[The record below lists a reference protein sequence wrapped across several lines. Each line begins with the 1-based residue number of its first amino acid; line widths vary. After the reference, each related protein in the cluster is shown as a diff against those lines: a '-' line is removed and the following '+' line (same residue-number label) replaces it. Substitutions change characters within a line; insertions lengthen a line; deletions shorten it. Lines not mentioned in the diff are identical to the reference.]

1 MNNIQIF
8 QNEQFGKVRIA
19 MNESNEPLFIHEDL
33 NGEFTFSIYELLAIA
48 YESDDDEY
56 SYKLIL
62 LLDCLSSENK
72 TYWALRDAVMNAKV
86 AWRMQKRNSYENG
99 KCKTYLMKDENTGF
113 TKIGKSVHPS
123 KRERTLQSEKPTIS
137 LFKICDDLV
146 EKELHNYFAMKH
158 IRGEWYH
165 LSNED
170 IEYIISK
177 YNFK

>member
-8 QNEQFGKVRIA
+8 QNERFGKVRIA
-19 MNESNEPLFIHEDL
+19 VDDSGEPLFIYEDL
-33 NGEFTFSIYELLAIA
+33 NGECSFSIYDLLAMA
-48 YESDDDEY
+48 YQSDDDKY

-62 LLDCLSSENK
+62 LLDCLSAKNK
-72 TYWALRDAVMNAKV
+72 SYWVLRSAVMGARA
-86 AWRMQKRNSYENG
+86 AWRMQKKNAYENS
-99 KCKTYLMKDENTGF
+99 KCKTYLMKDKNTGF
-113 TKIGKSVHPS
+113 IKIGRSTHPA

-137 LFKICDDLV
+137 LFKICDELV
-146 EKELHNYFAMKH
+146 EKELHDYFATKH